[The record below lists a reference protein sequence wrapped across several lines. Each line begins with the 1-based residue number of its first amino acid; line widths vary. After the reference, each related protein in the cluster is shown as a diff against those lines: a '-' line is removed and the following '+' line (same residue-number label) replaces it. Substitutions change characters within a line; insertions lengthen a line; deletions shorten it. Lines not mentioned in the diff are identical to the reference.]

1 MHYGVDSIFRQA
13 DYFFVVQP
21 YVRMQANVVQPQLVA
36 FLENQT
42 LDYLPDWPPKVGE
55 LIEKPVQVEMNVA
68 D

>member
-42 LDYLPDWPPKVGE
+42 LDYLPD
-55 LIEKPVQVEMNVA
+55 
-68 D
+68 